1 MSNSNSNNNNPIT
14 NNNLFS
20 GKVEKFQFEHKNNSA
35 KAKKERKKARKTLK
49 RERRLNKERRVRDSI
64 PLPTFL
70 RSGKKGISRF
80 LNSRNVASLAS
91 TSKAMRGVAPFNN
104 RLPPAN
110 RPITTAGRERRQFK
124 SLPLPKDVSSAI
136 TSYLTSSNLQS
147 LEATGKTFGNT
158 VSHNTLH
165 NRKRAARAR
174 QPVTMTE
181 LAARG
186 NAEAK
191 REFREFHLGDFDTL
205 WWDGWRKG
213 YYTPSDVSR
222 GDYNSNDEWKNGL
235 YDRLKQAEG
244 DNHMARGAL
253 LKGESL
259 RGKRPVRGRRRRKGN
274 TSLQSA
280 VSNAEESLHT
290 NPNFYR
296 LNKKRTLK
304 HNPHLPSILNNR
316 SLHGRRME
324 HPRESIKKFRRERD
338 KSNSNSNSSNSNSNS
353 NNNNGPPSPTNRV
366 RRRPRASGNGE
377 GGGETKSTR
386 RRKKNNKKN
395 NNKKTKNRKKNGGRK
410 TRKKRSRR

>member
-136 TSYLTSSNLQS
+136 TSYLAPSNLQS

-191 REFREFHLGDFDTL
+191 KEFRKFYKLR
-205 WWDGWRKG
+205 WRKG

-244 DNHMARGAL
+244 DNHMASRNFDEG
-253 LKGESL
+253 GRL
-259 RGKRPVRGRRRRKGN
+259 RGKGPVRGRRRRKGN

-353 NNNNGPPSPTNRV
+353 NNNNGPPSP
-366 RRRPRASGNGE
+366 
-377 GGGETKSTR
+377 KSTR

>member
-136 TSYLTSSNLQS
+136 TSYLAPSNLQS

-191 REFREFHLGDFDTL
+191 KEFRKFHLGDFDTL

-244 DNHMARGAL
+244 DNHMASRNFDEG
-253 LKGESL
+253 GRL
-259 RGKRPVRGRRRRKGN
+259 RGKGPVRGRRRRKGN

-290 NPNFYR
+290 NPNFYNGIMR
-296 LNKKRTLK
+296 KSLK

-316 SLHGRRME
+316 SLHGRRMA

-353 NNNNGPPSPTNRV
+353 NNNNGPPSP
-366 RRRPRASGNGE
+366 
-377 GGGETKSTR
+377 KSTR
-386 RRKKNNKKN
+386 RRKKNNNKN

>member
-20 GKVEKFQFEHKNNSA
+20 GKVEKFKFEHKNNSA

-136 TSYLTSSNLQS
+136 TSYLAPRNLQS

-191 REFREFHLGDFDTL
+191 KEFRKFHLGGFDTL
-205 WWDGWRKG
+205 QRGEWRKG

-244 DNHMARGAL
+244 DNHMASRNFDEG
-253 LKGESL
+253 GRL
-259 RGKRPVRGRRRRKGN
+259 RGKGPVRGRRRRKGN

-290 NPNFYR
+290 NPNFYNGIMR
-296 LNKKRTLK
+296 KSLK
-304 HNPHLPSILNNR
+304 QSTVLPSILNNR
-316 SLHGRRME
+316 SLHERRME

-353 NNNNGPPSPTNRV
+353 NNNNGPPSPKN
-366 RRRPRASGNGE
+366 RASGNGK
-377 GGGETKSTR
+377 GGGKTKSTR

-410 TRKKRSRR
+410 TRKHRKK